1 MLTPRTALGEL
12 SNKPSQIS
20 PKKTARAQLKGE
32 EVQLPPSPLTALAG
46 AMGLIVSDDV
56 QDLLDMDEFE
66 TATHGHSEAAAY
78 STELMSMECLLS
90 EDLQCLSEM
99 SAEVLPALSLQRA
112 APPSISASVV
122 PVAPSVAPRPTLV
135 QKGIKAPP
143 RRSLTQRLDNTV
155 ANPSTPAANN
165 GTTSRTVSQ
174 QKKTPK
180 VVGSAAA
187 RTATPSFSS
196 LRKTVPPLA
205 LHKASL
211 TSDSQTSSALKNLP
225 EPSATKQWLQ
235 SAKAPP
241 LALVHWASRL
251 VAEEAEVPHL
261 LSTTPSA
268 AGLPESRLPRYT
280 PRARPESSAL
290 DLLPRPSTATPAA
303 AESLIAKHSKTNK
316 GRLSLGN
323 ATDAHTPQTPRSHI
337 PRLSFSSTPVVPT
350 YANTPSAAVVAT
362 AAAAAAGGGGGADM
376 DTPNIASMSSRSPA
390 PDTTTDLTTPREAA
404 CKSHIPRPFA
414 TPNPTSATPINQAT
428 VDEETV
434 TLEPMP
440 RGASSSQ
447 VAATG
452 NENTVVVKDTTTV
465 ETVTSVPMSLGASS
479 GRVVSHVADKS
490 NHENILVMPDTTTLS
505 SAIDEKTVTPVPM
518 PRGASSRAA
527 ASQMADTG
535 NNENTFILEDT
546 AFLSSAVGGK
556 GRGSAVVSMGLL
568 AAEKEMCWLAGVGL
582 VLETAEEE
590 VCAFSFLSLFLS
602 RFLSLALSCFLS
614 LSLACALFLSLFLSR
629 ARVLSHPLSLA
640 RSLSLCIEPLAL
652 EQQMRRSTGV
662 GLVQE
667 TAEEEVGAF
676 PPRVMSS
683 IQMEDAET

>member
-12 SNKPSQIS
+12 SNKPGQIS
-20 PKKTARAQLKGE
+20 PKNTPRAQLKSE
-32 EVQLPPSPLTALAG
+32 EVQLPPSPLVALAG

-66 TATHGHSEAAAY
+66 TTTHGHSEAAAY
-78 STELMSMECLLS
+78 SAELMSMKCLLS
-90 EDLQCLSEM
+90 EDLKCLSEM

-112 APPSISASVV
+112 APPSISASVA
-122 PVAPSVAPRPTLV
+122 PVAPSVAPRPTSV

-143 RRSLTQRLDNTV
+143 RRSLTKRLDNTV

-211 TSDSQTSSALKNLP
+211 TSDTSQTSSALKTLP

-241 LALVHWASRL
+241 LALVHWASRA

-290 DLLPRPSTATPAA
+290 DLLPQPSTATPAA

-362 AAAAAAGGGGGADM
+362 AAAAAAGGGAGADM
-376 DTPNIASMSSRSPA
+376 DTPKIASMSFCSPA
-390 PDTTTDLTTPREAA
+390 PATTTDLTTPREAA

-440 RGASSSQ
+440 LGASSSQ

-452 NENTVVVKDTTTV
+452 NENTLIVKDTTTL

-479 GRVVSHVADKS
+479 GRAVSHVADKS
-490 NHENILVMPDTTTLS
+490 NDENILVIPDTTTLS
-505 SAIDEKTVTPVPM
+505 TAIDEKTVTPVPM

-527 ASQMADTG
+527 ASQIADTG
-535 NNENTFILEDT
+535 HNDNTFIVEDT

-556 GRGSAVVSMGLL
+556 GRSSAVVSMGLL
-568 AAEKEMCWLAGVGL
+568 AAEKQMCWLAGVGL
-582 VLETAEEE
+582 VQENAEEE
-590 VCAFSFLSLFLS
+590 VCAFSS
-602 RFLSLALSCFLS
+602 LS
-614 LSLACALFLSLFLSR
+614 LSLSF
-629 ARVLSHPLSLA
+629 PLSCLLTV
-640 RSLSLCIEPLAL
+640 SLY
-652 EQQMRRSTGV
+652 RTVGV
-662 GLVQE
+662 R
-667 TAEEEVGAF
+667 TA
-676 PPRVMSS
+676 
-683 IQMEDAET
+683 DASVYWSGVVAGNC